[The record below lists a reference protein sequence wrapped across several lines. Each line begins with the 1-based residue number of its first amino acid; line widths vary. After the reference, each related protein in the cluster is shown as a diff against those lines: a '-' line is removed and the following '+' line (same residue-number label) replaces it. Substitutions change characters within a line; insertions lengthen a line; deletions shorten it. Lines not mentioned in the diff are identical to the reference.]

1 MSWLPTWEQLDPQQ
15 KQFIKDLE
23 EKLKEKKTISPVWI
37 KGFPGSGKSV
47 LLVYAIKTILKYEP
61 KAKIL
66 MVTFTRSLVDLFE
79 KSFKD
84 IGLIKDGT
92 KNNIKVV
99 TIYECEKG
107 GRADYVLCDEVQDL
121 SATLIERMKQK
132 ATKGLFVAGDVN
144 QSIYEE
150 EPCHREPT
158 VNPTEIL
165 TIINGEDVDLVYI
178 HRLTPSIIKAVQKM
192 MPELNI
198 FNAKR
203 DMTKK
208 DVQIRLCDA
217 QQDKSEI
224 EYIMSQAI
232 EQVNQSYSS
241 VILFPTA
248 NLVLDFCDQVLDMNN
263 KSRWPRMKDTYYRP
277 YFKNLNEYLKEQG
290 IPLEYVGNGYGSL
303 DSVDKEKHIA
313 MMTYYSAKG
322 LDFENVFIP
331 FANEGLFIHDNPEKA
346 LTLFMVAMTRSKN
359 NLYITYRGKPLQYV
373 SSFSEERSICT
384 KIKKIISNEMEIDF

>member
-1 MSWLPTWEQLDPQQ
+1 MSWLPTWEKLDPQQ
-15 KQFIKDLE
+15 QEFIEDLE
-23 EKLKEKKTISPVWI
+23 KKLKEKRTISPVWV

-61 KAKIL
+61 KARIL

-79 KSFKD
+79 KTFKN
-84 IGLIKDGT
+84 IGLIKDEVE
-92 KNNIKVV
+92 NNIRVV
-99 TIYECEKG
+99 TIYECEKQEKV
-107 GRADYVLCDEVQDL
+107 DYVLCDEVQDL
-121 SATLIERMKQK
+121 SATLIKCMKQK

-150 EPCHREPT
+150 EPCHGEPT

-165 TIINGEDVDLVYI
+165 DIINGEDVDLVYI
-178 HRLTPSIIKAVQKM
+178 HRLPPSIIKAVQKM

-198 FNAKR
+198 FSAKR
-203 DMTKK
+203 DMTTE
-208 DVQIRLCDA
+208 DVQIRLYDA

-224 EYIMSQAI
+224 EYIMREAI
-232 EQVNQSYSS
+232 EHVNKNYSS

-248 NLVLDFCDQVLDMNN
+248 NSAVSFCDQVLEMNN
-263 KSRWPRMKDTYYRP
+263 KPKWPKMNDQYYKP
-277 YFKNLNEYLKEQG
+277 YFENLNEYLSEKG

-313 MMTYYSAKG
+313 LMTYYSAKG

-331 FANEGLFIHDNPEKA
+331 FANEDLFIHKNQKKA
-346 LTLFMVAMTRSKN
+346 LTLFMVAMTRSRK

-373 SSFSEERSICT
+373 S
-384 KIKKIISNEMEIDF
+384 

>member
-1 MSWLPTWEQLDPQQ
+1 
-15 KQFIKDLE
+15 
-23 EKLKEKKTISPVWI
+23 
-37 KGFPGSGKSV
+37 
-47 LLVYAIKTILKYEP
+47 
-61 KAKIL
+61 
-66 MVTFTRSLVDLFE
+66 
-79 KSFKD
+79 
-84 IGLIKDGT
+84 
-92 KNNIKVV
+92 
-99 TIYECEKG
+99 
-107 GRADYVLCDEVQDL
+107 
-121 SATLIERMKQK
+121 
-132 ATKGLFVAGDVN
+132 
-144 QSIYEE
+144 
-150 EPCHREPT
+150 
-158 VNPTEIL
+158 
-165 TIINGEDVDLVYI
+165 
-178 HRLTPSIIKAVQKM
+178 M
-192 MPELNI
+192 MPKLNI
-198 FNAKR
+198 FSAKR

-208 DVQIRLCDA
+208 DVQIRLYDA

-232 EQVNQSYSS
+232 EQVNRNNSS

-248 NLVLDFCDQVLDMNN
+248 NSVVNFCDQVLEMNN
-263 KSRWPRMKDTYYRP
+263 KPKWPRMNDQYYRP
-277 YFKNLNEYLKEQG
+277 YFKKLNEYLSEKG

-303 DSVDKEKHIA
+303 DSVDKEKHIT

>member
-1 MSWLPTWEQLDPQQ
+1 MSWLPTWEELDPQQ
-15 KQFIKDLE
+15 KDFIRNLD

-121 SATLIERMKQK
+121 SATLIEHMKQK

-198 FNAKR
+198 FRATR

-208 DVQIRLCDA
+208 DVQIRLYDA

-232 EQVNQSYSS
+232 EQVNESYSS

>member
-1 MSWLPTWEQLDPQQ
+1 MSWLPTWEGLDPQQ
-15 KQFIKDLE
+15 EDFIGNLDK
-23 EKLKEKKTISPVWI
+23 KLKEKKTISPVWI

-121 SATLIERMKQK
+121 SATLIEHMKQK

-150 EPCHREPT
+150 EPCHKEPT
-158 VNPTEIL
+158 IKPTEIL
-165 TIINGEDVDLVYI
+165 NIINGEDIDLVYI
-178 HRLTPSIIKAVQKM
+178 HRLPPSIIKAVQKM
-192 MPELNI
+192 MPKLNI
-198 FNAKR
+198 FSAKR

-208 DVQIRLCDA
+208 DVQIRLYDA

>member
-1 MSWLPTWEQLDPQQ
+1 MSWLPTWEKLDPQQ
-15 KQFIKDLE
+15 KDFIRNLD

-79 KSFKD
+79 KSFNYIGFIKD
-84 IGLIKDGT
+84 IT

-192 MPELNI
+192 MPKLNI
-198 FNAKR
+198 FSAKR

-208 DVQIRLCDA
+208 DVQIRLYDA

-232 EQVNQSYSS
+232 EQVNRNNSS

-248 NLVLDFCDQVLDMNN
+248 NSVVNFCDQVLEMNN
-263 KSRWPRMKDTYYRP
+263 KPKWPRMNDQYYRP
-277 YFKNLNEYLKEQG
+277 YFKKLNEYLSEKG
-290 IPLEYVGNGYGSL
+290 IHIEYVGNGYGSL
-303 DSVDKEKHIA
+303 DSVDKEKHIT

-359 NLYITYRGKPLQYV
+359 NLYITYRGKPLQ
-373 SSFSEERSICT
+373 
-384 KIKKIISNEMEIDF
+384 

>member
-1 MSWLPTWEQLDPQQ
+1 MEEIVVGIDLGTTNTLACYLKKGKPTL
-15 KQFIKDLE
+15 IK
-23 EKLKEKKTISPVWI
+23 
-37 KGFPGSGKSV
+37 FPGSGKSV
-47 LLVYAIKTILKYEP
+47 LLVYAIKMILRYDP
-61 KAKIL
+61 QARVL

-79 KSFKD
+79 KSLKD

-92 KNNIKVV
+92 ESNIKVV
-99 TIYECEKG
+99 TIYECEKL
-107 GRADYVLCDEVQDL
+107 GRVDYVVCDEVQDL
-121 SATLIERMKQK
+121 SATLIEHMKQK
-132 ATKGLFVAGDVN
+132 ATKGLLVAGDVN
-144 QSIYEE
+144 QSIYKE
-150 EPCHREPT
+150 EPWHREPT
-158 VNPTEIL
+158 ANPTEIL
-165 TIINGEDVDLVYI
+165 NIINGEDVDLVYI

-192 MPELNI
+192 MPKLNI
-198 FNAKR
+198 FSAKR

-208 DVQIRLCDA
+208 DVQIRLYDA
-217 QQDKSEI
+217 LQNESEI
-224 EYIMSQAI
+224 EYIMREAVEQA
-232 EQVNQSYSS
+232 NKNYSC

-248 NLVLDFCDQVLDMNN
+248 NSVVSFCDQVLEMNN
-263 KSRWPRMKDTYYRP
+263 KPKWVRMNDQYYKP
-277 YFKNLNEYLKEQG
+277 YFKNLNEYLSEKG

-313 MMTYYSAKG
+313 LMTYYSAKG

-384 KIKKIISNEMEIDF
+384 KIEKTISDEIEIDF